1 MHCRDYF
8 ARARVGALIRT
19 LALLAAA
26 VAGALAFPLAS
37 RAATEAVKEG
47 AAAPDFVLKTTDGR
61 NLRLSEYRGDV
72 VVLAFWAS
80 WCGSCSAALSE
91 LNSMT
96 AAQGEDR
103 PVVLGVSL
111 DGDAG
116 RASSI
121 AQSLGLKFPT
131 MVDSHQAVGRLYD
144 VKTLPLT
151 LLVDRDGIVRGTWAA
166 APAST
171 AELTHALQ
179 EIGQ

>member
-1 MHCRDYF
+1 MQCRDYF

-47 AAAPDFVLKTTDGR
+47 SAAPDFVLKTTDGR

-72 VVLAFWAS
+72 VVLAFWAG
-80 WCGSCSAALSE
+80 WCGSCGAALDE
-91 LNSMT
+91 LNSM
-96 AAQGEDR
+96 AAVQGEDR

-111 DGDAG
+111 DGDTS
-116 RASSI
+116 RAASI
-121 AQSLGLKFPT
+121 ARSLGLKFPM
-131 MVDSHQAVGRLYD
+131 MVDAHQVVGRLYD
-144 VKTLPLT
+144 VETLPLT
-151 LLVDRDGIVRGTWAA
+151 LLVDRDGIIRGAWAA
-166 APAST
+166 APAPK
-171 AELTHALQ
+171 AELTLALQ